1 MKHIELSAVIILN
14 SIPMEEEKSAFINK
28 LDELISLFEKLKEKA
43 KKEGIILDNDPLYG
57 NFDML
62 SKNYELIKHNLPE
75 DLLAEIGEPMQEMIA
90 QMITQL
96 KSEMGE
102 SFSSDT
108 KSSVSSEINKIDSL
122 LKQGNLSE
130 KEIND
135 LLDKRSKM
143 G

>member
-1 MKHIELSAVIILN
+1 MDQD
-14 SIPMEEEKSAFINK
+14 KSAFINK

-43 KKEGIILDNDPLYG
+43 KNEGIILDNDPLYG

-102 SFSSDT
+102 TMSPEA

-122 LKQGNLSE
+122 LKKGNLSE

>member
-1 MKHIELSAVIILN
+1 
-14 SIPMEEEKSAFINK
+14 MEQGKSAFINK

-43 KKEGIILDNDPLYG
+43 KKEGIIIDNDPLYG

-62 SKNYELIKHNLPE
+62 SKNYELIKHNIPE
-75 DLLAEIGEPMQEMIA
+75 DLLTEIGEPLQEMIT
-90 QMITQL
+90 QMIAQL
-96 KSEMGE
+96 KSEMGDIE
-102 SFSSDT
+102 SSENA
-108 KSSVSSEINKIDSL
+108 SSVNNEINNIDAL

-143 G
+143 A